1 MNLTKT
7 VLPITAVYIFRMLGL
22 FMLIPVFTLY
32 AYQLQDAT
40 SAKIG
45 FALGAYG
52 LSQSILQIPF
62 GLLSDRFGRKKLLY
76 IGLVMLFLG
85 SLLGAH
91 TASIYGMIIARS
103 LQGAGAIGSVLL
115 ALLADLTTE
124 KARTKAMA
132 IIGIGIGLS
141 FGLAILISPPLT
153 QYAGSLSIIFELTA
167 ALSLLGLLLVYKVIP
182 NPQHTTFHPETEA
195 QSSLMLL
202 ALSDIQLWRFNLSI
216 FFQHS
221 IFTATFF
228 VLPLLLK
235 EYMMKEYLTAS
246 YQFYVPVMLC
256 AFFSML
262 PLIRWSEK
270 TQRTKMIFLT
280 CVLCISAC
288 QLLFLYA
295 HSVWML
301 FCFTAI
307 VYLVAFNFL
316 EANIPSLISKY
327 VNPKMRGTA
336 LGIYSSA
343 QFLGI
348 FAGGLAAGTLFNQYH
363 SAGIFYFNG
372 ISALLWFF
380 VSRKIPFPTKAPAH
394 HQPT

>member
-7 VLPITAVYIFRMLGL
+7 VLPIAVVYIFRMLGL

-40 SAKIG
+40 SARIG

-76 IGLVMLFLG
+76 IGLAMLFLG
-85 SLLGAH
+85 SLLGAS
-91 TASIYGMIIARS
+91 TTSVYGMIIARS

-132 IIGIGIGLS
+132 IIGMGIGIS

-153 QYAGSLSIIFELTA
+153 QLTGGLSIIFYITA
-167 ALSLLGLLLVYKVIP
+167 GLALLGLLIVYTIIP
-182 NPQHTTFHPETEA
+182 TPQHETFHPETETK
-195 QSSLMLL
+195 SSLMML
-202 ALSDIQLWRFNLSI
+202 ALRDKQLWRFNLSI
-216 FFQHS
+216 FFQHG

-235 EYMMKEYLTAS
+235 QYINTGYLTAS
-246 YQFYVPVMLC
+246 YQFYVPMMLC
-256 AFFSML
+256 AFFGMV
-262 PLIRWSEK
+262 PVIIWSEK
-270 TQRTKMIFLT
+270 KQRIKQCFLSL
-280 CVLCISAC
+280 VLCIAAT
-288 QLLFLYA
+288 QFILVYTHVA
-295 HSVWML
+295 WTT
-301 FCFTAI
+301 FCFAI
-307 VYLVAFNFL
+307 ILYLLAFNYL
-316 EANIPSLISKY
+316 EANIPSLISKH
-327 VNPKMRGTA
+327 VNPTMRGTA

-348 FAGGLAAGTLFNQYH
+348 FAGGFTAGYLFSKYG
-363 SAGIFYFNG
+363 SAGIFCFNG
-372 ISALLWFF
+372 ICALVWFF
-380 VSRKIPFPTKAPAH
+380 VSRQIPFTPRRSAQ
-394 HQPT
+394 HQP